1 MASRLFVGN
10 LPYDATEVELTDH
23 FAQAGPVSRVFIPLD
38 RETGRVRGFA
48 FIEFPD
54 PAHAAQAIQLLNQQP
69 FKDRPLV
76 VNEARP
82 SEARGPAGGSR
93 PPAGSPRPT
102 GRPPSGPPRP
112 FRPESRERTTV
123 GGTDRP
129 PARKASPPR
138 GRRGKRSPWEE
149 GPKKEPLKE
158 KTGGRFFGEDDDI
171 DEEEAVD
178 GEFDDFATGL
188 PDSDEES

>member
-1 MASRLFVGN
+1 MPSRLFVGN
-10 LPYDATEVELTDH
+10 LPYDATEVELKAH

-54 PAHAAQAIQLLNQQP
+54 PAHAAQAIQQLHQQP

-82 SEARGPAGGSR
+82 SEARGPGAGPR
-93 PPAGSPRPT
+93 PAGPRPA

-112 FRPESRERTTV
+112 FRPEARERTTV
-123 GGTDRP
+123 GGSDRP
-129 PARKASPPR
+129 AARKASPSRPR
-138 GRRGKRSPWEE
+138 RRGKRSPWDD

-158 KTGGRFFGEDDDI
+158 KIGGRFFGGDDDA
-171 DEEEAVD
+171 DEEEAED
-178 GEFDDFATGL
+178 AEFDDFATGL

>member
-10 LPYDATEVELTDH
+10 LPYDATEVELKAH

-54 PAHAAQAIQLLNQQP
+54 PAHAAQAIQQLHQQP

-82 SEARGPAGGSR
+82 SEARGPGAGPRPAGG
-93 PPAGSPRPT
+93 
-102 GRPPSGPPRP
+102 PPSGPPRP
-112 FRPESRERTTV
+112 FRPEARERTTL
-123 GGTDRP
+123 GGSDRP
-129 PARKASPPR
+129 PARKASPSNPR
-138 GRRGKRSPWEE
+138 RRGKRSPWDD

-158 KTGGRFFGEDDDI
+158 KIGGRFFGGNDDA
-171 DEEEAVD
+171 DEEEAEEAED
-178 GEFDDFATGL
+178 AEFDDFATGL